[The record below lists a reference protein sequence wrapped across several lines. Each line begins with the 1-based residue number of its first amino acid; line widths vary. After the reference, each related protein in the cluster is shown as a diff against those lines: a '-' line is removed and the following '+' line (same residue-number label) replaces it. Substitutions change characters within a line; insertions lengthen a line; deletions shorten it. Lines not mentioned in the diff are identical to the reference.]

1 MAFRHALST
10 LMLLAAGLWPA
21 VAHAQTPMRTVE
33 FQEAVDQAIA
43 RNPTL
48 ASAATSIA
56 RADALLQQARAVL
69 RPIVTGAVTNVMFES
84 AQGTDDSA
92 VQPPGLLILG
102 ANASMP
108 LLAPEGAA
116 RVGQSRDQIEVA
128 TLATAEVRQQ
138 IAVATA
144 YAYLGVV
151 AARRQIEVN
160 ERAVESARAL
170 LDFAQRRLEGGAG
183 SRLNQVRAAQA
194 LSAGETQ
201 LEAVRFALREAQEA
215 LGTMLAENGPVDAGA
230 EPVFDVPA
238 PGDPAGWLGDR
249 PDVQLQTRT
258 IAAAERVL
266 SDSSKSWLP
275 TLGVTFTPQVV
286 TRASDFSGGYGFQ
299 LGLNLSQRIF
309 DRRPAAEKALRQ
321 VNVSQARFVLDDIE
335 LRARAEERLAR
346 EKLTSSERVLA
357 SSLQTAR
364 LATEVLEISTAAF
377 ELGATT
383 NLDVVL
389 AQRAARDADT
399 TAALAE
405 DAARRA
411 RFELLVAMGR
421 FK

>member
-1 MAFRHALST
+1 MACRYALKT
-10 LMLLAAGLWPA
+10 FALVAALWPA
-21 VAHAQTPMRTVE
+21 AAHAQTPMRTVE
-33 FQEAVDQAIA
+33 FQEAVDQAVA
-43 RNPTL
+43 KNPTL

-69 RPIVTGAVTNVMFES
+69 RPLVTGAVTNVMFES
-84 AQGTDDSA
+84 AQSSDDSA
-92 VQPPGLLILG
+92 IQPPGLIILG

-108 LLAPEGAA
+108 LLAPEGNA
-116 RVGQSRDQIEVA
+116 RVGQARDQIDVA

-160 ERAVESARAL
+160 ERSVEAARAL
-170 LDFAQRRLEGGAG
+170 FDFAQRRLEGGAG

-215 LGTMLAENGPVDAGA
+215 LGTMLAENGPVNAGA
-230 EPVFDVPA
+230 EPVFVVPA
-238 PGDPAGWLGDR
+238 PGDPTTWLGDR
-249 PDVQLQTRT
+249 PDVQLQSRT

-266 SDSSKSWLP
+266 RDSSKSWLP

-346 EKLTSSERVLA
+346 EALASSERVLA
-357 SSLQTAR
+357 ASQRTAT
-364 LATEVLEISTAAF
+364 LATEVLEISSAAF

-399 TAALAE
+399 TVVLAE

-411 RFELLVAMGR
+411 RFELLVATGR